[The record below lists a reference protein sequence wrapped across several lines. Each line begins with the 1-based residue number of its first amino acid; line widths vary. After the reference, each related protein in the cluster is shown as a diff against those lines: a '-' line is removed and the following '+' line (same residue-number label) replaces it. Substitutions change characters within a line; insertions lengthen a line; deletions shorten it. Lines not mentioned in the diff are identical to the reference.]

1 MASAVARRTA
11 KSGSGPFFGS
21 NASFFEE
28 SLVRKHGP
36 DPFALDF
43 AVLLTRLRHGLTE
56 SFWDLKEILAA
67 AP

>member
-1 MASAVARRTA
+1 MDEQKRTA

-36 DPFALDF
+36 DPFASDF
-43 AVLLTRLRHGLTE
+43 AVLLRMSRRAE
-56 SFWDLKEILAA
+56 K
-67 AP
+67 